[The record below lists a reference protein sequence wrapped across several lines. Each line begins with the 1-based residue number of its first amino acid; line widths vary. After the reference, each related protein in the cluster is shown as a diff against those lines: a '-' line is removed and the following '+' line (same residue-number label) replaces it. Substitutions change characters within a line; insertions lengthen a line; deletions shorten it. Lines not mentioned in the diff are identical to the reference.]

1 MIPWICF
8 FICYIWAGI
17 TACVIANDV
26 TEGEITIPVLI
37 ILLLFWWYLPIHI
50 LFYKALT
57 IYANWRIS
65 RRNKEILRQDSE
77 RL

>member
-1 MIPWICF
+1 MIPWLCF

-17 TACVIANDV
+17 AACVIADDV

-50 LFYKALT
+50 FWQNMQQRKVD
-57 IYANWRIS
+57 
-65 RRNKEILRQDSE
+65 RNITNKDIQL
-77 RL
+77 